1 MLDNLFSFYFSVESE
16 RITEISLPLEKLFRD
31 RARERLNDLLLLEH
45 GLTLAEGETVTLNL
59 EAEPR
64 VQLVSVEQRDTTQ
77 RIYLV
82 PLADEIGKFLSAGL
96 TEQDLNSSDPLCGY
110 WRELTRLSDE
120 VEQRSN
126 ELHHAE
132 RMASLGTLAAG
143 VAHEI
148 NNPLAYIKSNLM
160 SLEGFLQ
167 PMVLT
172 VRSLL
177 EIEHRSAAELEKL
190 KELGLEY
197 DSQELTFILED
208 LDDLLVDLRDGSER
222 IVTIVSGLKQ
232 FSHPSHQQ
240 RDFADLNEAVRVAV
254 ELSRNEFKYH
264 VDLQTDLQPLPKI
277 RANSS
282 EITQVLV
289 NLIVNAAQAIPDKG
303 RIKISSQLD
312 GEMIELKVSD
322 TGSGIPDSIINK
334 IFNPFYTTKEIGK
347 GTGLGLSISH
357 RIVKE
362 HGGTISVSSKPGE
375 MTEFVLRFPVAQQ

>member
-1 MLDNLFSFYFSVESE
+1 MLDNIFSFYFSVESG
-16 RITEISLPLEKLFRD
+16 RITEISPPLEKLFRD
-31 RARERLNDLLLLEH
+31 RARKRLDDLLLLEH
-45 GLTLAEGETVTLNL
+45 GLPLAEGETLTLYL

-64 VQLVSVEQRDTTQ
+64 VQLVYVEQRNITQ
-77 RIYLV
+77 RFYLV
-82 PLADEIGKFLSAGL
+82 PLADEIGKFRSAGI
-96 TEQDLNSSDPLCGY
+96 TEQDLLSSDPLCGY

-120 VEQRSN
+120 VDQRSN

-167 PMVLT
+167 PMVST

-177 EIEHRSAAELEKL
+177 DIEHKSVAEIEKL
-190 KELGLEY
+190 QALGLEY
-197 DSQELTFILED
+197 DSQELTFIIED

-264 VDLQTDLQPLPKI
+264 VDLQTDLQPIPKI

-289 NLIVNAAQAIPDKG
+289 NLIVNASQAIPDKG
-303 RIKISSQLD
+303 RIQISSRLD
-312 GEMIELKVSD
+312 DEMIELKVSD
-322 TGSGIPDSIINK
+322 TGSGIPDAIINK

-362 HGGTISVSSKPGE
+362 HGGTISVSSNPGE
-375 MTEFVLRFPVAQQ
+375 MTEFVMRFPVAED

>member
-1 MLDNLFSFYFSVESE
+1 MLDNICSFHFTVDDD
-16 RITEISLPLEKLFRD
+16 RIVQIAPPLQRMFRD
-31 RARERLNDLLLLEH
+31 RATDNLEDLLIPAP
-45 GLTLAEGETVTLNL
+45 GLRLAEGETVALNV
-59 EAEPR
+59 EGQPR
-64 VQLVSVEQRDTTQ
+64 ARVVSIEQRDNAQ
-77 RIYLV
+77 QIYLV
-82 PLADEIGKFLSAGL
+82 PLGEELVKLRAAGL
-96 TEQDLNSSDPLCGY
+96 TEDDLLPSDPHVGY
-110 WRELTRLSDE
+110 WRELARLSNE

-167 PMVLT
+167 PMVST

-177 EIEHRSAAELEKL
+177 DIEYKSVAEIEKL
-190 KELGLEY
+190 QALGLEY
-197 DSQELTFILED
+197 DSQELTFIIED

-240 RDFADLNEAVRVAV
+240 RDFVDLNEAVRVAV

-264 VDLQTDLQPLPKI
+264 VDLQTDLQPIPKI

-303 RIKISSQLD
+303 RIQISSRLD

-322 TGSGIPDSIINK
+322 TGSGIPDAIINK

-375 MTEFVLRFPVAQQ
+375 MTEFVLRFPVAKD

>member
-1 MLDNLFSFYFSVESE
+1 MLDNIFSFYFSVESE

-64 VQLVSVEQRDTTQ
+64 VQLVSLEQRDTTQ

-82 PLADEIGKFLSAGL
+82 PLADEIGKFRSAGL
-96 TEQDLNSSDPLCGY
+96 AEEDLNSSDPLCGY

-120 VEQRSN
+120 VDQRSN

-148 NNPLAYIKSNLM
+148 NNPLAFIKSNLM
-160 SLEGFLQ
+160 SLEGFLA
-167 PMVLT
+167 PMVST

-177 EIEHRSAAELEKL
+177 DIEHKSVAEIERLQA
-190 KELGLEY
+190 LGLEY
-197 DSQELTFILED
+197 DSQELTFIIED

-240 RDFADLNEAVRVAV
+240 RDLADLNEAVRVAV

-264 VDLQTDLQPLPKI
+264 VDLQIDLQPIPKI

-303 RIKISSQLD
+303 RIQISSRLD
-312 GEMIELKVSD
+312 NEMVELKVSD
-322 TGSGIPDSIINK
+322 TGSGIPDAIINK